1 MNSNQGKADNYISI
15 IMKMR
20 HKPLIIKYILSF
32 LIKRPYIILELIE
45 KDEHLKS
52 SLNTLFSS
60 TKKIN
65 DLPNDIK
72 NNLYFLLAYKNFKSS
87 FNINSSENSFLFEEQ
102 NFDKIDPSI
111 TNIIAKYALDQ
122 FEKEIKRYI
131 PNPVLPS
138 ISGFEEIF
146 FNKFEKSNKLVCLPK
161 MNKNTKLPYNDCFFI
176 ENYLLK
182 KSAEPEI
189 EVLYCII
196 DENKYYNDIDSMYQ
210 NIKIKKVYFL
220 YVNNNKKINMYD
232 SIKGYLNK
240 IRTDYIKEIIFG
252 QGFFDGEEISIDTGV
267 GYYNNKKYYSLLP
280 IFELIDDI
288 MLAKKS
294 PIKIKSL
301 KNIKFA
307 NRYICYSNI
316 FLKIYL
322 GISLLFCNAN
332 IEGIKIFD
340 TKSFNKSD
348 FKIEKNEKNLLILKI
363 HNILLFEDK
372 KFKIRIYDLINQ
384 YDYLILYLSEEIAKY
399 KNSKKIFFDFS
410 KKHYLFYS
418 EIPTK
423 AVDFIVNLD
432 EERFWIDD
440 EKNNNI
446 LFSNYTNK
454 EFLFPYYSFLIQ
466 KYKVIRYTLFDEI
479 FFIFSG
485 KNIIYG
491 LYRENLFI
499 NALNKCIK
507 LMNEKYSKI
516 FNNLYLF
523 LNDEYDL
530 SKLDNDIL
538 LIKNIDENIKNIS
551 IINNFKAKNLK
562 KNIGNIELRNVY
574 HFKCGPSDTQQI
586 LDLIFKKKKRNNN
599 IKSSKKKNIFKLE
612 MDTDDEIETSDNIFE
627 EEDYYFNE

>member
-1 MNSNQGKADNYISI
+1 M
-15 IMKMR
+15 
-20 HKPLIIKYILSF
+20 
-32 LIKRPYIILELIE
+32 
-45 KDEHLKS
+45 
-52 SLNTLFSS
+52 
-60 TKKIN
+60 
-65 DLPNDIK
+65 
-72 NNLYFLLAYKNFKSS
+72 
-87 FNINSSENSFLFEEQ
+87 
-102 NFDKIDPSI
+102 
-111 TNIIAKYALDQ
+111 
-122 FEKEIKRYI
+122 
-131 PNPVLPS
+131 
-138 ISGFEEIF
+138 
-146 FNKFEKSNKLVCLPK
+146 
-161 MNKNTKLPYNDCFFI
+161 
-176 ENYLLK
+176 
-182 KSAEPEI
+182 
-189 EVLYCII
+189 
-196 DENKYYNDIDSMYQ
+196 
-210 NIKIKKVYFL
+210 
-220 YVNNNKKINMYD
+220 
-232 SIKGYLNK
+232 
-240 IRTDYIKEIIFG
+240 
-252 QGFFDGEEISIDTGV
+252 
-267 GYYNNKKYYSLLP
+267 
-280 IFELIDDI
+280 
-288 MLAKKS
+288 
-294 PIKIKSL
+294 
-301 KNIKFA
+301 
-307 NRYICYSNI
+307 
-316 FLKIYL
+316 
-322 GISLLFCNAN
+322 
-332 IEGIKIFD
+332 
-340 TKSFNKSD
+340 
-348 FKIEKNEKNLLILKI
+348 
-363 HNILLFEDK
+363 
-372 KFKIRIYDLINQ
+372 
-384 YDYLILYLSEEIAKY
+384 
-399 KNSKKIFFDFS
+399 
-410 KKHYLFYS
+410 
-418 EIPTK
+418 
-423 AVDFIVNLD
+423 D

-574 HFKCGPSDTQQI
+574 HFKWRPSDTQQI

>member
-1 MNSNQGKADNYISI
+1 MNSNQGKAGNYTSI
-15 IMKMR
+15 IMKVR
-20 HKPLIIKYILSF
+20 HKPLIIKYIISF
-32 LIKRPYIILELIE
+32 LMKRPYSILELIE

-52 SLNTLFSS
+52 SLNILFSS

-72 NNLYFLLAYKNFKSS
+72 NNLYFLLAYKNFKSR
-87 FNINSSENSFLFEEQ
+87 FNINSPENSFLFEEQ
-102 NFDKIDPSI
+102 NFDKFDPSI
-111 TNIIAKYALDQ
+111 TNIIAKYALGQ

-161 MNKNTKLPYNDCFFI
+161 MNKNTKIPYNDCFFI

-220 YVNNNKKINMYD
+220 YVNSNKKINMYD

-252 QGFFDGEEISIDTGV
+252 QGFFDGEEISIDIGSN
-267 GYYNNKKYYSLLP
+267 YYNKKIYYSLMP
-280 IFELIDDI
+280 ILELIDDI
-288 MLAKKS
+288 IFAKKS
-294 PIKIKSL
+294 PIGIKSL

-307 NRYICYSNI
+307 NRYLDKSNI

-322 GISLLFCNAN
+322 GISILFCNAN
-332 IEGIKIFD
+332 IEGVKILD
-340 TKSFNKSD
+340 IKSFNESD

-363 HNILLFEDK
+363 HNISLFEDK
-372 KFKIRIYDLINQ
+372 NFKIRIYDLIKQ
-384 YDYLILYLSEEIAKY
+384 YNYLVLYLSEEIAKSKY
-399 KNSKKIFFDFS
+399 SKKIFFDLY
-410 KKHYLFYS
+410 KKHFLFYS

-423 AVDFIVNLD
+423 AVNFNVNLYN
-432 EERFWIDD
+432 ENFLIEDD
-440 EKNNNI
+440 KNNII
-446 LFSNYTNK
+446 LFNSYTSK
-454 EFLFPYYSFLIQ
+454 EFLLPYYSFLIQ
-466 KYKVIRYTLFDEI
+466 KYKVIKYSLGGDM

-491 LYRENLFI
+491 LYGGNLFI
-499 NALNKCIK
+499 NAFGKCIK
-507 LMNEKYSKI
+507 LMNEKHSKI

-523 LNDEYDL
+523 LNDEYNL
-530 SKLDNDIL
+530 SELNNDIL
-538 LIKNIDENIKNIS
+538 LIKNIDKNIKNIS
-551 IINNFKAKNLK
+551 IINNFKVKNLK
-562 KNIGNIELRNVY
+562 KNIGNIELRNIY
-574 HFKCGPSDTQQI
+574 HFNCGPNDTQQI
-586 LDLIFKKKKRNNN
+586 LDLIFKKEGKKNI

-612 MDTDDEIETSDNIFE
+612 METDDEIETSDEIFE

>member
-1 MNSNQGKADNYISI
+1 MNSNQGKVGNYVSI
-15 IMKMR
+15 LMKVS

-32 LIKRPYIILELIE
+32 LMKSPYSIIELIE
-45 KDEHLKS
+45 KDDHLKS

-72 NNLYFLLAYKNFKSS
+72 NNLYFLLAYKNFKSN
-87 FNINSSENSFLFEEQ
+87 FNINSPENSFLFDEQ
-102 NFDKIDPSI
+102 NFDKLDPSI
-111 TNIIAKYALDQ
+111 TNIIAKYALDK

-131 PNPVLPS
+131 PNPILPS
-138 ISGFEEIF
+138 ISGFEEIL

-161 MNKNTKLPYNDCFFI
+161 MNKNIKISYNDCFFI
-176 ENYLLK
+176 ENYLFK

-196 DENKYYNDIDSMYQ
+196 DENKYYNNIDSMYQ

-220 YVNNNKKINMYD
+220 YVNNNNNNKINIYD
-232 SIKGYLNK
+232 SIKGYLSK
-240 IRTDYIKEIIFG
+240 IKTDYIEEIIFG
-252 QGFFDGEEISIDTGV
+252 KGFFDEKKIFIDTQNN
-267 GYYNNKKYYSLLP
+267 YFNNKRYYSLMP
-280 IFELIDDI
+280 ILELIDDI
-288 MLAKKS
+288 LFAKKS

-307 NRYICYSNI
+307 IRYSSYSNI

-322 GISLLFCNAN
+322 GISLLFCNSN
-332 IEGIKIFD
+332 IEGVKIVD
-340 TKSFNKSD
+340 IKSFNESD
-348 FKIEKNEKNLLILKI
+348 YKIEKNDKNLLILKI
-363 HNILLFEDK
+363 HNLLLFEEK
-372 KFKIRIYDLINQ
+372 TFRLRIYDLIKQ
-384 YDYLILYLSEEIAKY
+384 FDYLVLYLSEEIAKY
-399 KNSKKIFFDFS
+399 KYSKKIFFNLYE
-410 KKHYLFYS
+410 KHFLFYT

-423 AVDFIVNLD
+423 AVNFNAYYYGSFLI
-432 EERFWIDD
+432 EDD
-440 EKNNNI
+440 KNNII
-446 LFSNYTNK
+446 LLNSSTNK

-466 KYKVIRYTLFDEI
+466 KYKVIRYTLCNKM

-491 LYRENLFI
+491 LYREKICNDLHI
-499 NALNKCIK
+499 CIK
-507 LMNEKYSKI
+507 FMNEKYSKI

-530 SKLDNDIL
+530 SGLDNDIL
-538 LIKNIDENIKNIS
+538 VIKNIDKNIKNIS
-551 IINNFKAKNLK
+551 IISNFKVKNLK
-562 KNIGNIELRNVY
+562 KNIGGIELRNIY
-574 HFKCGPSDTQQI
+574 YFKCGPNDTQQI
-586 LDLIFKKKKRNNN
+586 LDLIFKKKERKNY

-612 MDTDDEIETSDNIFE
+612 IDTDDELETSDDIFE